1 MSTNLEPI
9 TWDVL
14 IQGGGPVGL
23 ACAAWCLQQLPT
35 LKLVLVDRNPSSDEA
50 LDNGEKRSD
59 TRGIALSHGSKL
71 LLETIH
77 AWPTNCP
84 EIHRVHVSQAGR
96 FGRAIMTRE
105 ELQQDALGHIARYRD
120 IHLALRQALRK
131 LQASSP
137 HFSWVHSNENPDLAS
152 QIELAKSACIVHAE
166 GGLFNQ
172 QEWIEAGR
180 SYDQTALVGLVEVNK
195 PQAHQAWERFTT
207 EGPLALL
214 PSHAGERFLN
224 LVWCSAP
231 STAQHRLELTE
242 PDFLAALQHQF
253 GSRLGQFISVRERR
267 IYELGLNYRKEVAV
281 GNAVWIG
288 NAAQTLHPVA
298 GQGLN
303 LGLRDAYLLAEKLAW
318 FFSRPAPL
326 DSANS
331 LNSVLQDY
339 ARTRNADRKTTIG
352 ITDFLA
358 RVFTS
363 HFLPV
368 VFTRGLALS
377 ALQWLPPLKT
387 SLARQMMFGRR

>member
-1 MSTNLEPI
+1 MKSNLNSL
-9 TWDVL
+9 TWDVV

-35 LKLVLVDRNPSSDEA
+35 LKLALIDRNPRTDEA
-50 LDNGEKRSD
+50 LENGDKRSD

-84 EIHRVHVSQAGR
+84 EIHRIHVSQAGR

-105 ELQQDALGHIARYRD
+105 ELHQDALGHIARYRD

-137 HFSWVHSNENPDLAS
+137 HFSWIHSNETPDLAS
-152 QIELAKSACIVHAE
+152 QVESAESACVVHAE

-180 SYDQTALVGLVEVNK
+180 SYDQSALVGLVEVDQ
-195 PQAHQAWERFTT
+195 PLAHQAWERFTP

-214 PSHAGERFLN
+214 PSHAGEHFLN
-224 LVWCSAP
+224 LVWCSTP
-231 STAQHRLELTE
+231 STAQQRLELNE

-253 GSRLGQFISVRERR
+253 GSRLGHFISVRERR
-267 IYELGLNYRKEVAV
+267 LYELGLNYRKEVAV
-281 GNAVWIG
+281 DHSVWIG

-318 FFSRPAPL
+318 FFSRPTHL
-326 DSANS
+326 GSANS
-331 LNSVLQDY
+331 VAALLQDY

-363 HFLPV
+363 QFLPV

>member
-1 MSTNLEPI
+1 MSANLKPT
-9 TWDVL
+9 TWDVM

-35 LKLVLVDRNPSSDEA
+35 LKLALVDRNPSTDEA
-50 LDNGEKRSD
+50 LGNGDKPSD

-77 AWPTNCP
+77 AWPANCP

-105 ELQQDALGHIARYRD
+105 ELHQDALGHIARYRD

-131 LQASSP
+131 LQPSSP
-137 HFSWVHSNENPDLAS
+137 HFSWINSNETPDLAS
-152 QIELAKSACIVHAE
+152 QVESSESACVVHAE

-172 QEWIEAGR
+172 QEWIEAGH
-180 SYDQTALVGLVEVNK
+180 SYNQSALVGLVEVDK
-195 PQAHQAWERFTT
+195 PQAHQAWERFTP

-214 PSHAGERFLN
+214 PSLAGEHFLN

-231 STAQHRLELTE
+231 SKAQQRLELNA

-253 GSRLGQFISVRERR
+253 GSRLGHFISVRERR
-267 IYELGLNYRKEVAV
+267 LYELGLNYRKEVAV
-281 GNAVWIG
+281 DNAVWIG

-303 LGLRDAYLLAEKLAW
+303 LGLRDAYLIAEKLAW
-318 FFSRPAPL
+318 FFSRPAHM

-331 LNSVLQDY
+331 VDTLLQDY

-363 HFLPV
+363 QFLPV
-368 VFTRGLALS
+368 VFTRGFALS